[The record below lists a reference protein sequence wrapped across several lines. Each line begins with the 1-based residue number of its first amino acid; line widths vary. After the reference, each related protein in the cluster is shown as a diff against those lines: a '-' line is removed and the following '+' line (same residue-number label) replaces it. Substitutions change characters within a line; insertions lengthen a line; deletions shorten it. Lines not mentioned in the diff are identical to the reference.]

1 MQHQIQFSLF
11 RSFVITFVLLF
22 RFQTSFYLNNL
33 IIFLSKSSDKKM
45 IHRNII
51 GSYIKIGEMA
61 ILLQRNDAVSL
72 TGSVPNQC
80 RPDSA
85 LSRISLGRCR
95 RWPRCCRRRRGCKVR
110 KGACVTYCHPSRFK
124 AIRVASKPSK
134 SLQSTG
140 SSLALS
146 HRPGRASVYST
157 RAAKDFLR
165 RMRVIMR
172 RATAPRGISMAASG
186 VQLARATRR
195 EN

>member
-1 MQHQIQFSLF
+1 VQHQIHQFSLF

-110 KGACVTYCHPSRFK
+110 KGASPI
-124 AIRVASKPSK
+124 AIRVASKPSE
-134 SLQSTG
+134 SLQSHPSRFKALAARSRFHTG
-140 SSLALS
+140 QA
-146 HRPGRASVYST
+146 GQVCT
-157 RAAKDFLR
+157 
-165 RMRVIMR
+165 
-172 RATAPRGISMAASG
+172 
-186 VQLARATRR
+186 ARAPPRIS
-195 EN
+195 